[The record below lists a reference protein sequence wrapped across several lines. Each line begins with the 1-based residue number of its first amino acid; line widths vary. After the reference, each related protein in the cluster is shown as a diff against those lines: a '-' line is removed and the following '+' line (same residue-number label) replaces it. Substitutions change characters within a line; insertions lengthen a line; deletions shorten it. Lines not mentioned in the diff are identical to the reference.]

1 VVASAIAPFPTTL
14 AGREKIMMH
23 FFHSAALGLA
33 LHITPVVGFN
43 TGNDLWYNCR
53 EPSQEI
59 LCVSYIQGLIAGLT
73 IYGDKTPLFCAP
85 DQVALGQA
93 EDIVLRYLAAHV
105 ERRQEEARWI
115 VVWALR
121 ETFPCR

>member
-1 VVASAIAPFPTTL
+1 
-14 AGREKIMMH
+14 MH

-33 LHITPVVGFN
+33 LHITPVVGIN
-43 TGNDLWYNCR
+43 TGNDLWYDCR
-53 EPSQEI
+53 KPSQE
-59 LCVSYIQGLIAGLT
+59 LACLGYIQGVIAGIT

-85 DQVALGQA
+85 DQVAIGQA

-115 VVWALR
+115 VVWAFR
-121 ETFPCR
+121 EAFPCLQ